1 VYELGT
7 RQPASAAIIPEKE
20 RNIMPEKS
28 LATQPVREITPFK
41 FEEVEKVF
49 DRLQTIYDSIARRAF
64 DLFES
69 NGRIFGHDLEDWFK
83 AEKELLHPVHISISE
98 TEGQFQVKAEVPGF
112 SAKEL
117 EVSVEPRRLTITGKR
132 ETKEERKE
140 GKKVYF
146 EHCADE
152 ILRVVD
158 LPAAVDTAKVT
169 ATLKDGVLEFAMP
182 KAEAAKKVRIESKA
196 A

>member
-1 VYELGT
+1 VYELGA

-20 RNIMPEKS
+20 HNIMPEKS

-49 DRLQTIYDSIARRAF
+49 DRMQTIYDSIARRAF

-83 AEKELLHPVHISISE
+83 AEKEVLHPAHISISE
-98 TEGQFQVKAEVPGF
+98 TEGQLQVKAEVPGF

-140 GKKVYF
+140 GKTVYS
-146 EHCADE
+146 EYCANQ

-182 KAEAAKKVRIESKA
+182 KAEAAKKVRIETKA